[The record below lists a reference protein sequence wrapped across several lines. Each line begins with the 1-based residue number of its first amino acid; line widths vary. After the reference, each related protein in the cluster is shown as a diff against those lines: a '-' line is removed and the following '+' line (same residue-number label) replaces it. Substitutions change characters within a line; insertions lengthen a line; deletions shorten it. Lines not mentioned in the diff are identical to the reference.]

1 MDRIVIF
8 WGEFWVNTTVVI
20 DDIDSG
26 KKLSY
31 GEFDKVTHCMV

>member
-1 MDRIVIF
+1 
-8 WGEFWVNTTVVI
+8 VVI
-20 DDIDSG
+20 DDINSG